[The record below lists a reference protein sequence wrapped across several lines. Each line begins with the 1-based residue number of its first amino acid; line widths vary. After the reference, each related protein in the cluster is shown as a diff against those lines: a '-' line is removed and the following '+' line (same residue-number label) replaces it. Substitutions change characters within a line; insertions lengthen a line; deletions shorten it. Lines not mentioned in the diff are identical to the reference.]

1 MVSDLLNNKIDAF
14 AEGNISNEFLKN
26 KYGKTLLSLYD
37 LHVMDEKETL
47 NFVVRAYNNNL
58 IDRLNDFIASNPY

>member
-1 MVSDLLNNKIDAF
+1 
-14 AEGNISNEFLKN
+14 
-26 KYGKTLLSLYD
+26 
-37 LHVMDEKETL
+37 MDEKETL